1 MLLDAYIDAMDEHLA
16 VDYMV
21 GTFIIT
27 LFSSRLLRD
36 RWEVLFIL
44 DLGLE
49 GFFLRG
55 LDV

>member
-16 VDYMV
+16 VDYIV